1 MVLSLAQL
9 EAKLIA
15 KAVPVVA
22 SLGKSVTFKVVTGAT
37 HSAAT
42 GAVSGGTTT
51 DVVRTV
57 TQPNPDE
64 TSFKNS
70 DLISEGDAV
79 LLLLEQDAAF
89 TPELGM
95 RVTIDGRDRLVDRVN
110 LVFTGPTL
118 RVFEMRVLA

>member
-1 MVLSLAQL
+1 
-9 EAKLIA
+9 
-15 KAVPVVA
+15 
-22 SLGKSVTFKVVTGAT
+22 
-37 HSAAT
+37 
-42 GAVSGGTTT
+42 
-51 DVVRTV
+51 VRNV
-57 TQPNPDE
+57 TQPDPDR

-70 DLISEGDAV
+70 DLLSDGDAV

-89 TPELGM
+89 TPQLGM